1 MAEQSVGSDEI
12 EQLYADL
19 AEDVSTRERQ
29 LREELPIEST
39 AEIHAYLFGVVK
51 DWKNGRKS
59 VRTVP
64 VCEVYTQ
71 ELGKP
76 LEESLKQLF
85 AGLDASINVLDDIID
100 TQELTPQV
108 RIGLTVKV
116 AFSAVLLAENCPPRT
131 RDEVGNQLREY
142 FTALF
147 QIPLVEQR
155 LFASMEDAET
165 EDQRQQAAEQM
176 YVYRSR
182 DIDAFVNIAAVVT
195 DLDTETKM
203 RVRHDL
209 RTYRARRLLFKDIRD
224 VERDLR
230 DNDMTPVIQLL
241 QHHETT
247 DEIVAAVMDLY
258 RRFSY
263 SEVGNERYGERL
275 YELEGKPDDLES
287 LLTEAEER
295 VDGVGPSDK

>member
-1 MAEQSVGSDEI
+1 MAERPIGSDEI
-12 EQLYADL
+12 GQLYSDL

-39 AEIHAYLFGVVK
+39 AEIHAHLRGVVE

-64 VCEVYTQ
+64 VCEVYRL
-71 ELGKP
+71 EIGEP
-76 LEESLKQLF
+76 LEESLIQLLT
-85 AGLDASINVLDDIID
+85 GLDASINVLDDIID

-108 RIGLTVKV
+108 RIGLTVNA
-116 AFSAVLLAENCPPRT
+116 AFSVVLLVENTPPRA

-155 LFASMEDAET
+155 LFALMEDAET
-165 EDQRQQAAEQM
+165 EDQRQQAAEQI
-176 YVYRSR
+176 YAYRSR
-182 DIDAFVNIAAVVT
+182 DIDAFADIAAVVS
-195 DLDTETKM
+195 DLDTETKP

-230 DNDMTPVIQLL
+230 DDDMTPVIQLL
-241 QHHETT
+241 RHHETT

-263 SEVGNERYGERL
+263 SEVGNKRYGDRL
-275 YELEGKPDDLES
+275 DELEGEPDDLES
-287 LLTEAEER
+287 VLREAEEH
-295 VDGVGPSDK
+295 VDAVGAVQ

>member
-1 MAEQSVGSDEI
+1 MGDPVGSDEI
-12 EQLYADL
+12 GQHYADL
-19 AEDVSTRERQ
+19 AEDVSARERQ

-39 AEIHAYLFGVVK
+39 AEIHTHLRGVVN
-51 DWKNGRKS
+51 DWESGRKS

-64 VCEVYTQ
+64 VCKVYTQ

-76 LEESLKQLF
+76 LEESLTQLLT
-85 AGLDASINVLDDIID
+85 GLDASINVLDDIID

-108 RIGLTVKV
+108 RIGLTVN
-116 AFSAVLLAENCPPRT
+116 ALFSAVLLAENCPPGT
-131 RDEVGNQLREY
+131 HDEVGNQLREY

-155 LFASMEDAET
+155 LFASMEDAGA
-165 EDQRQQAAEQM
+165 EDQRQQAAEQI
-176 YVYRSR
+176 YAYRSR
-182 DIDAFVNIAAVVT
+182 DIDAFADTAAVVT
-195 DLDTETKM
+195 DLDTETKP

-230 DNDMTPVIQLL
+230 DDNMTPVMQLL
-241 QHHETT
+241 RHHETT
-247 DEIVAAVMDLY
+247 DETVAAVMDLY

-263 SEVGNERYGERL
+263 SEAGNERYMDRL

-295 VDGVGPSDK
+295 VDAVGAVR